1 MIKDMNNII
10 NDLSDTNSSIDNLK
24 SRICE
29 LEMANSRLEELNKR
43 LVESNKLHSSIIES
57 SPEIIVFALDS
68 NYCYIEFNKKHKETM
83 MSIWGQE
90 IKIGMNF
97 LDIISRQDD
106 REKAKRNFD
115 RALSGDSFTLI
126 EEYGDEKLSRLF
138 WKVFWSP
145 IRTSSDFI
153 NGLTCFCQDV
163 TESIIAKEKLDNEI
177 KFTEAVLESIPG
189 YLYVYDEQGT
199 LIKWNKKHEE
209 MTGYNSEELKQ
220 KTLDT
225 WFDKEDYIR
234 VSEAVND
241 VFSKGYGELEAK
253 LLINNGKSLE
263 ILTNGVMLEINEKK
277 YMVGVG
283 VDITNRKKLE
293 SELLREKKLLETT
306 LVSVGDG
313 VISCDNYGR
322 VSFLN
327 RVAEFLTGW
336 KYDDA
341 KGRPIEEVFNIINEY
356 TREKSENIVKKV
368 IESRKINELAN
379 HTLLISIDGT
389 ERPIED
395 SAAPIIGFDGTIF
408 GVVLV
413 FRDCTAKKEKIE
425 KIEYLSYHDQL
436 TGLYNR
442 RYYEEYLKK
451 IDIEKNLPLSIVMGD
466 INGLKLINDSLGHSV
481 GDELLKKTA
490 DVMKQSCKNNH
501 VIARLGG
508 DEFILLLPK
517 TDSLEA
523 EQIINEIKS
532 KASKEKVRTF
542 DISISFGYQTKENIE
557 DDIQGILKNTE
568 DHMYRNK
575 LSESWSM
582 RSRTI
587 EMLMNSLYE
596 KSDRE
601 MLHSKRVGEICGLIA
616 TKLGLKPDVIKDLSM
631 AGLMHDIGKIGIGES
646 ILDKK
651 EKLTHHEWKEIQKHP
666 EIGYRILS
674 SVNEFS
680 EIATYILEHHERWD
694 GKGYPRRLKGEEITL
709 YARIIAIADA
719 YDAMTNQRSYREGL
733 NKEEAIGEIIR
744 CSGTQFDPYIVDVFI
759 EQVVGK
765 TNIFDK

>member
-43 LVESNKLHSSIIES
+43 LVESNKLYSSIIES

-145 IRTSSDFI
+145 IRTSSDI
-153 NGLTCFCQDV
+153 IYGLTCFCQDV

-177 KFTEAVLESIPG
+177 KFTQAVLESIPG

-263 ILTNGVMLEINEKK
+263 ILTNGVMFEINEKK

-379 HTLLISIDGT
+379 HTLLISKDGT

-451 IDIEKNLPLSIVMGD
+451 IDTEKNLPLSIVMGD

-517 TDSLEA
+517 TDSLGA

-733 NKEEAIGEIIR
+733 NEEEAIGEIIR